1 MTCKH
6 RWEPSNFG
14 IKYRTPGSYW
24 YCCARCGNVIW
35 TTLKEKQNGN

>member
-1 MTCKH
+1 MTMTCKH

-14 IKYRTPGSYW
+14 IKYRNPGYW

-35 TTLKEKQNGN
+35 TTLKEKT

>member
-1 MTCKH
+1 MNCQH
-6 RWEPSNFG
+6 RWEPTFFG
-14 IKYRTPGSYW
+14 IKYRTPNSYW

>member
-6 RWEPSNFG
+6 RWEPSFFG
-14 IKYRTPGSYW
+14 IKYRTPSGYW

-35 TTLKEKQNGN
+35 TTLKGLK